1 MEFNLRDKLSNAATA
16 VEVALGI
23 LILAACVICSL
34 GLIFTTELGELF
46 QNPSYLRDRMSDACL
61 IIIGVE
67 LIEMITSH
75 SIDSVVDVML
85 LAVARQM
92 IIEHTGP
99 LENLLTVVSVGTL
112 FVIRK
117 YLYVSRLDD
126 QKRHGLAHEKKE
138 GSEDMP
144 K

>member
-1 MEFNLRDKLSNAATA
+1 MKSNFRDKLSNAATA
-16 VEVALGI
+16 VEFALGVLI
-23 LILAACVICSL
+23 LIACLISSF
-34 GLIFTTELGELF
+34 GLIFTTNPLTLF
-46 QNPSYLRDRMSDACL
+46 ENPAYLRDRMSDACL

-99 LENLLTVVSVGTL
+99 VENLLTVCSVGVL

-117 YLYVSRLDD
+117 YLYVSRLDKKHIPP
-126 QKRHGLAHEKKE
+126 QNKETEKIQ
-138 GSEDMP
+138 
-144 K
+144 

>member
-1 MEFNLRDKLSNAATA
+1 MKFDFREKLSEAATI
-16 VEVALGI
+16 VEVVLGV
-23 LILAACVICSL
+23 LILVACVICSI
-34 GLIFTTELGELF
+34 GLIYTT
-46 QNPSYLRDRMSDACL
+46 NPGTLLESPTYLRDRMSDACL

-99 LENLLTVVSVGTL
+99 LENLLTVCAVGVL

-117 YLYVSRLDD
+117 YLYVSRLD
-126 QKRHGLAHEKKE
+126 KKHTPEKEQTSRK
-138 GSEDMP
+138 
-144 K
+144 

>member
-1 MEFNLRDKLSNAATA
+1 MKFDFREKLSEAAATI
-16 VEVALGI
+16 EIALGV
-23 LILAACVICSL
+23 LILVACVICSV
-34 GLIFTTELGELF
+34 GLIYTTAPGALF
-46 QNPSYLRDRMSDACL
+46 ESPSYLRDRMSDACL

-99 LENLLTVVSVGTL
+99 LENLLTVCAVGLL

-117 YLYVSRLDD
+117 YLYVSRLD
-126 QKRHGLAHEKKE
+126 KKHTSEKEKT
-138 GSEDMP
+138 DR